1 MGSGGRNAGRGMGGA
16 AGHERE
22 VRDAEQDDVVEAVY
36 EHRDR
41 EGAGALPDG
50 TEDDADREDRGRRED
65 DAPGPAR
72 EVEPWIEANS
82 RLASPTVPTGPKARP
97 SRVWIAP
104 RNSSSSAGATST
116 TKGTP
121 RTSRTIG
128 SATTYGS
135 STLLTVS
142 TPSSPPSRPGPT
154 ATARAATRP
163 PATHRSSSRVG
174 TRNGTASRPGRHTTV
189 ARPTARSAPTG
200 PEVDVWVELAHD
212 RAPSGG
218 SGVRVLL
225 RALRA

>member
-22 VRDAEQDDVVEAVY
+22 VRDAEQDGVVEAVY

-41 EGAGALPDG
+41 EGAGALLDG
-50 TEDDADREDRGRRED
+50 SEDDADREDRGRRED

-116 TKGTP
+116 TERTP

-142 TPSSPPSRPGPT
+142 TPSSPPSRPESDRDGEGGDEAAGDPPQFVTRRDAERDRVAAGAPHDGGETDGALCADGPG
-154 ATARAATRP
+154 
-163 PATHRSSSRVG
+163 SGRVG
-174 TRNGTASRPGRHTTV
+174 
-189 ARPTARSAPTG
+189 
-200 PEVDVWVELAHD
+200 
-212 RAPSGG
+212 
-218 SGVRVLL
+218 
-225 RALRA
+225 